1 MMSVNCKGVTL
12 LPSRPPLWYSGV
24 LWPDSGLLFSL
35 LWLLESLS
43 LMISYCLQKRAITA
57 VSPEITETQI
67 RFHSIKLNIHPS
79 PAHHNWVWKTSVK
92 ENLCFTM
99 LENAKMFSQCRSARF
114 EGLLRVQHK
123 LSSIDGVC
131 GIMSNTLSP
140 WTRHKSKLFSVGI
153 DNVPRE
159 LWIKMNVYWTWS
171 AGVYHDSV
179 CCPKI

>member
-67 RFHSIKLNIHPS
+67 RFHSVKLNIHPS

-92 ENLCFTM
+92 ENSKSCFTM

-114 EGLLRVQHK
+114 RGLLRVQHK

-131 GIMSNTLSP
+131 GIMPSDEAQIQIIFCGNRQCA
-140 WTRHKSKLFSVGI
+140 TRAMDWDECLL
-153 DNVPRE
+153 NLEP
-159 LWIKMNVYWTWS
+159 
-171 AGVYHDSV
+171 GVYHDSV